1 MLEIRKKKNRNYLIQ
16 IKVANIK
23 IQSLMCVSMYI
34 YITKKKKKLREVSSP
49 YSVSEKL
56 RMGNRRRKRGAND
69 DSEKYQVRTVLVRN

>member
-1 MLEIRKKKNRNYLIQ
+1 MIQ

-23 IQSLMCVSMYI
+23 IQSLMCVSMYV

-56 RMGNRRRKRGAND
+56 RMGNRRRKQGANNERGLE
-69 DSEKYQVRTVLVRN
+69 SSAHAAFRLIARFK